1 MLFPANLLTST
12 EKTKS
17 KPGETTSKIY
27 NKPRLMQI
35 TKFTTM
41 QNNHASG
48 TKNTITQNKLKQLKP
63 RFGRL
68 RPGNGAGLFAKKK
81 VK

>member
-27 NKPRLMQI
+27 NKPRLTQI
-35 TKFTTM
+35 TNFTTA
-41 QNNHASG
+41 QNNHVPG
-48 TKNTITQNKLKQLKP
+48 TQTYYNSK
-63 RFGRL
+63 
-68 RPGNGAGLFAKKK
+68 
-81 VK
+81 